1 MKHRESLDLKTYENT
16 EETKKRIGGRNV
28 EKESRKE
35 KGRGA
40 GRWNELTRADKARV
54 LSPLGRYRSELDLI
68 LRNRSASAGT
78 RARAYVRVPC
88 WCTRATLTA
97 RTGEGEGMSGAD

>member
-1 MKHRESLDLKTYENT
+1 MKIRRRLRSESVVETWRKRVERKRE
-16 EETKKRIGGRNV
+16 EEREV
-28 EKESRKE
+28 D
-35 KGRGA
+35 
-40 GRWNELTRADKARV
+40 ELTRADKARV

-97 RTGEGEGMSGAD
+97 RTGEGEGTSGAD

>member
-1 MKHRESLDLKTYENT
+1 MKIRRRLRSESVV
-16 EETKKRIGGRNV
+16 ETWKKRV
-28 EKESRKE
+28 ERKRE
-35 KGRGA
+35 EEREVD
-40 GRWNELTRADKARV
+40 ELTRADKARV

-97 RTGEGEGMSGAD
+97 RTGEGEGTSGAD

>member
-1 MKHRESLDLKTYENT
+1 MKIRRRLRSESVVETWKKERESKG
-16 EETKKRIGGRNV
+16 KGKRSGEV
-28 EKESRKE
+28 D
-35 KGRGA
+35 
-40 GRWNELTRADKARV
+40 ELTRADKARV

-97 RTGEGEGMSGAD
+97 RTGEGEGTSGAD